1 MASNKSVETGSKERN
16 AFVFGLSP
24 QAELWNGRLAM
35 LVTTY
40 LLFKHVFHL
49 I

>member
-1 MASNKSVETGSKERN
+1 MASNKNVEINREDRN

-35 LVTTY
+35 LVATY
-40 LLFKHVFHL
+40 VLLKDVLHL
-49 I
+49 F

>member
-1 MASNKSVETGSKERN
+1 MASSKNAELGSKERN
-16 AFVFGLSP
+16 AFVLGLSP

-40 LLFKHVFHL
+40 ILFKHVFHL